1 MKEMTVLT
9 QIAALKTLP
18 TDVLKKKWRELYES
32 EPPAFNRS
40 YLESRLAYRIQEL
53 AYGGLGKD
61 MQRRIVALKDELLD
75 HKPRRQIDPTRPP
88 TGAILVRE
96 FQGVEHRVRVLAD
109 GFEYQGRSY
118 KSLSA
123 LARIISGTNWSGPMF
138 FGLRNRRG
146 YKA

>member
-1 MKEMTVLT
+1 MKETPVLT
-9 QIAALKTLP
+9 QIATLKTLT
-18 TDVLKKKWRELYES
+18 TDALKKKWRELYES

-53 AYGGLGKD
+53 AYGGLPKETK
-61 MQRRIVALKDELLD
+61 RRIIELKEELLD
-75 HKPRRQIDPTRPP
+75 QKPRRHIDPNRPP
-88 TGAILVRE
+88 IGAILVRE

-109 GFEYQGRSY
+109 GFEYQGRAY

-138 FGLRNRRG
+138 FGLRNRKG
-146 YKA
+146 YK